1 MAGMSIAAQWGK
13 ELKGPE
19 LDELCVNTLRTL
31 AMDAVQKANSG
42 HPGLPMGCADFA
54 HVLWTQFLKVN
65 PDKPDWPDRDR
76 FVLSAGH
83 GSMLLYGLLHLSGFD
98 LPLEELENFRQW
110 GSRTPGHPEFRHAPG
125 VECTTGPLGQG
136 IANAVGMAIAEQ
148 WLGTQFN
155 TPERRLVDHFTYVL
169 CGDGDLM
176 EGVSGEASSLAG
188 HLGLSKLIVFY
199 DSNHITIDGSTEIT
213 FTENVRGRYEAYGWN
228 VLEVDGHDREA
239 IATAIGAA
247 RKEKSKPS
255 LIIGRTTIAYGSPNK
270 AGSAGAHGAPLGADE
285 VRLTKKNLGWPE
297 DESFLVPDAVRT
309 AYAAVGERG
318 RKAQATWD
326 HTLDDMRKNDPDK
339 ARLWDAFWLGEPPER
354 IRTAIPEF
362 EPGKAVAT
370 RKSAGETL
378 KALMEAMPNLLGGSA
393 DLAGSNCVEFPQYGE
408 FSRENRAG
416 RTIHFGVREHAMG
429 AIQNGL
435 AYHGG
440 VRSFGATFLVFSDY
454 MRPAIRLA
462 ALSGLNPVYVFTHD
476 SIYVGED
483 GPTHQPIEHLAALR
497 AIPNLAVIR
506 PAEAGEAAQAWIAA
520 LERTGGPTA
529 LCLTRQNLKTID
541 PKALNP
547 ASGLHKGAY
556 VLQGPDEGLTLLAS
570 GSEVTLALEVS
581 DLLKA
586 KGVTARVVSMP
597 SFELFRA
604 QPEGYRKQVLG
615 RSPRVA
621 IEAGIRQG
629 WDEWLGEGGL
639 FIGLDAFG
647 ASAPG
652 EVVAAKLG
660 LAAGPIVE
668 ERILPWL
675 EGKAD

>member
-1 MAGMSIAAQWGK
+1 MSIAAQWGK
-13 ELKGPE
+13 DLKGPE
-19 LDELCVNTLRTL
+19 LDELCANTLRTL

-54 HVLWTQFLKVN
+54 HVLWTRFLKVN

-98 LPLEELENFRQW
+98 MPIEELVNFRQW
-110 GSRTPGHPEFRHAPG
+110 GSRTPGHPEFKHAPG

-155 TPERRLVDHFTYVL
+155 APDRRMVDHYTYVL

-188 HLGLSKLIVFY
+188 HLGLNKLIVFY
-199 DSNHITIDGSTEIT
+199 DSNSITIDGSTEIT
-213 FTENVRGRYEAYGWN
+213 FTENVRARYEAYGWS
-228 VLEVDGHDREA
+228 VQEIDGHDREA
-239 IATAIGAA
+239 IGAAIEGA
-247 RKEKSKPS
+247 RKEMHKPS
-255 LIIGRTTIAYGSPNK
+255 MIIGKTTIAYGSPNK
-270 AGSAGAHGAPLGADE
+270 AGSAAAHGAPLGADE

-297 DESFLVPDAVRT
+297 DEAFLVPDSVRT
-309 AYAAVGERG
+309 AYGAVGERG
-318 RKAQATWD
+318 RKAQEVWD
-326 HTLDDMRKNDPDK
+326 STLDEMRKNDPDK
-339 ARLWDAFWLGEPPER
+339 ARMWDAFWLGEAPER
-354 IRTAIPEF
+354 IREVVPEY
-362 EPGKAVAT
+362 EAGKGVAT
-370 RKSAGETL
+370 RKSAGEML
-378 KALMEAMPNLLGGSA
+378 KGLMDAAPNLLGGSA
-393 DLAGSNCVEFPQYGE
+393 DLAGSNCVEFPQFGE
-408 FSRENRAG
+408 FSRENRSG
-416 RTIHFGVREHAMG
+416 RTIHFGVREHAMA

-462 ALSGLNPVYVFTHD
+462 ALSRLNPVYVFTHD
-476 SIYVGED
+476 SIHVGED
-483 GPTHQPIEHLAALR
+483 GPTHQPVEHLAALR
-497 AIPNLAVIR
+497 CIPNLVVIR

-520 LERTGGPTA
+520 LERNNGPTA
-529 LCLTRQNLKTID
+529 LCLTRQNVKTFD
-541 PKALNP
+541 PKALAP
-547 ASGLHKGAY
+547 PTGLHKGAY
-556 VLQGPDEGLTLLAS
+556 VLCGPEDGLTLMAS
-570 GSEVTLALEVS
+570 GSEVGLAITVQEQ
-581 DLLKA
+581 LKA

-597 SFELFRA
+597 SFELFA
-604 QPEGYRKQVLG
+604 EQPEAYRRQVLG
-615 RSPRVA
+615 KGPRVA

-629 WDEWLGEGGL
+629 WDAWLGEGGL
-639 FIGLDAFG
+639 FIGLDDFG

-652 EVVAAKLG
+652 EVVAEKRG

-668 ERILPWL
+668 EKILPWL
-675 EGKAD
+675 DRKPD